1 MNQLIIIYFLT
12 FLFACSPRQQSDITV
27 ANDNLISSDSVSQ
40 NISIAKTDTANIKAN
55 NSYDHQIS
63 TYENPEFATRLTILK
78 ESLKRLS
85 NKNIFSIIHNKLVST
100 LTENH
105 KKYFKT
111 KLDYELLSFAK
122 GDLFQNNRDD
132 YAFVVYNK
140 KTLQLSIIVYNKL
153 INNYFEL
160 FREIKIVNGL
170 ESTDCNYVTS
180 FTLDYLLAVEIIYQ
194 EENLIKNPES
204 YLELPVC
211 KITDISKDNDFILE
225 RGCFSTKVSKTNLSN
240 SLCIATSSVYN
251 NWECLKY
258 DRSKDIFII
267 FYGQAFAD

>member
-63 TYENPEFATRLTILK
+63 TYDIPEFATRLTILK